1 MNIVFMGTPD
11 FAAASLKAL
20 VDAKYNVLAA
30 FTQPDKPVGRKR
42 IMTPPPVKVLAE
54 ENNIPV
60 YQPETLKDGEAEK
73 IIKGLKPD
81 LIAVVAYGKI
91 IPEAILNLAPLGCI
105 NVHGSLLPALR
116 GAAPIQ
122 WSVINGEKYAGVTT
136 MFMDKGLDTGDI
148 ILKEKTEILPL
159 ETSGELYE
167 RLAPMGAELLVK
179 TIELIKEGKAPRE
192 KQNDSESTYAPM
204 LNKEL
209 AVIDF
214 SKTKKEIC
222 SLVCGLNPWPIAL
235 TSLEGKRLKV
245 YRAAPCDKTGKIGT
259 LLDEKKFIVGC
270 ADGSVELIEVQ
281 IEGSKAQSGEE
292 FLRGK
297 RLSLNTK
304 FE

>member
-1 MNIVFMGTPD
+1 MNIIFMGTPD

-20 VDAKYNVLAA
+20 IDAKYNVVAA

-54 ENNIPV
+54 QNNIPV
-60 YQPETLKDGEAEK
+60 YQPETLRDGAAEE

-81 LIAVVAYGKI
+81 LMAVVAYGKI
-91 IPEAILNLAPLGCI
+91 IPESILNLAPLGCI

-192 KQNDSESTYAPM
+192 KQNDNESTYAPM

-245 YRAAPCDKTGKIGT
+245 YRAAPCDKKGEIGA
-259 LLDEKKFIVGC
+259 LLDEKKFIIGC
-270 ADGSVELIEVQ
+270 ADGSVELLEVQ
-281 IEGSKAQSGEE
+281 IEGSKAQNGEE

>member
-20 VDAKYNVLAA
+20 IDANYNVLAA

-42 IMTPPPVKVLAE
+42 VLTAPPVKVLAE

-60 YQPETLKDGEAEK
+60 YQPETLKDGVAEG
-73 IIKGLKPD
+73 IIKDLKPD
-81 LIAVVAYGKI
+81 VIAVVAYGKI
-91 IPEAILNLAPLGCI
+91 IPESILSLAPLGCI
-105 NVHGSLLPALR
+105 NVHGSLLPKLR

-122 WSVINGEKYAGVTT
+122 WSVINGEKYSGVTT
-136 MFMDKGLDTGDI
+136 MYMDKGLDTGDI
-148 ILKEKTEILPL
+148 ILTEKTEILPL

-179 TIELIKEGKAPRE
+179 TIELLREGTAPRQ
-192 KQNDSESTYAPM
+192 KQNDAESTYAPM

-222 SLVCGLNPWPIAL
+222 SLVCGLNPWPVAL

-245 YRAAPCDKTGKIGT
+245 YRAAPCDKKGEIGA
-259 LLDEKKFIVGC
+259 LLDEKKFIIGC
-270 ADGSVELIEVQ
+270 ADGSVELLEVQ
-281 IEGSKAQSGEE
+281 IEGSKLQSGEE

-297 RLSLNTK
+297 RLSLNTR
-304 FE
+304 FN